1 MPRTEKDN
9 GNGKNSRLQ
18 RKKRGSGG
26 NDDDDEVD
34 SKGNIRGLIAYSDET
49 DEEEESPRISRR
61 GFKPRKAAVVAKEKI
76 KAKLQ
81 AQPKKPLE
89 VKKHADAR
97 RRPEKPRLRKYV
109 SEEETS
115 ISEDE
120 DEEEDEEEEDGEE
133 EDGEEEDEDG
143 TEEDEE
149 DDDED
154 YDEDDEDGSSPRKMI
169 LNFGFGGASEEVD
182 TRMVPK
188 RV

>member
-1 MPRTEKDN
+1 MKKHNRMPRAEKDTSN
-9 GNGKNSRLQ
+9 AKNAKDSKEARVQ
-18 RKKRGSGG
+18 RKKRGSGA

-49 DEEEESPRISRR
+49 DEEESPRISRR

-81 AQPKKPLE
+81 APLKKPLE
-89 VKKHADAR
+89 TKKHVDAR

-120 DEEEDEEEEDGEE
+120 DA
-133 EDGEEEDEDG
+133 DG

-149 DDDED
+149 DADDEE
-154 YDEDDEDGSSPRKMI
+154 DEEED
-169 LNFGFGGASEEVD
+169 
-182 TRMVPK
+182 
-188 RV
+188 